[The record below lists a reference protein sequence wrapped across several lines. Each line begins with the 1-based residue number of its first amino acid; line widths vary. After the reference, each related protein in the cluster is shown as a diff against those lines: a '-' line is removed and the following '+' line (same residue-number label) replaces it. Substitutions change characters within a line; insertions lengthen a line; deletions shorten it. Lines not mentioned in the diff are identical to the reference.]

1 MTRLE
6 GRRAVVTGGSRGIG
20 RAIAAA
26 LAEAGASVAIV
37 ARGADALESA
47 AAAMRRDGSR
57 VVAVRCDVTDRR
69 QVADLPAHVRAAVG
83 DPDVLVNNA
92 GGADTHK
99 LLDHPDD
106 LWERMLRLNLTS
118 VYWVTKALLPSLVA
132 SGRGRL
138 INVASTAAKSGARYA
153 AAYAA
158 AKHGVLGLTRS
169 LALELA
175 ASAVTVNA
183 VCPGYADTPMTAE
196 SIERIVARSG
206 RSADD
211 ARRALEST
219 SPQGRLIRAEEVAA
233 LVCFLAGDAAAG
245 ITGQAINVDGG
256 AVMS

>member
-26 LAEAGASVAIV
+26 LAEAGAAVVIV
-37 ARGADALESA
+37 ARGAEALEA
-47 AAAMRRDGSR
+47 AAAEIARDGHR
-57 VVAVRCDVTDRR
+57 VVALACDVTDRR
-69 QVADLPAHVRAAVG
+69 QVAALPARVRATLG

-99 LLDHPDD
+99 LLDHPDE
-106 LWERMLRLNLTS
+106 LWERMLCLNLTS

-158 AKHGVLGLTRS
+158 AKHGVLGFTRS

-175 ASAVTVNA
+175 TAAVTVNA
-183 VCPGYADTPMTAE
+183 VCPGYADTPMTVE
-196 SIERIVARSG
+196 SIERIVSRSG

-211 ARRALEST
+211 SRRALEST

-233 LVCFLAGDAAAG
+233 LVCFLAGDAAAA

-256 AVMS
+256 AVMT

>member
-1 MTRLE
+1 MTGLE

-20 RAIAAA
+20 RAVAAA
-26 LAEAGASVAIV
+26 LAEAGAAVAIV
-37 ARGADALESA
+37 ARGAEALEA
-47 AAAMRRDGSR
+47 AAAAIERDGHR
-57 VVAVRCDVTDRR
+57 VVALACDVTDRS
-69 QVADLPAHVRAAVG
+69 QVAALPARVRATLG

-99 LLDHPDD
+99 LLDHPDE

-118 VYWVTKALLPSLVA
+118 VYLVTKAMLPSLVA

-158 AKHGVLGLTRS
+158 AKHGVLGFTRS

-175 ASAVTVNA
+175 TAAVTVNA

-196 SIERIVARSG
+196 SIERIVSRSG

-211 ARRALEST
+211 ARRALESM

-233 LVCFLAGDAAAG
+233 LVCFLAGDAAAA

-256 AVMS
+256 AVMT

>member
-1 MTRLE
+1 VTRLT

-20 RAIAAA
+20 RAIATAF
-26 LAEAGASVAIV
+26 AEAGAEVAIV
-37 ARGADALESA
+37 ARGVEALEA
-47 AAAMRRDGSR
+47 AAAAIARDGRR
-57 VVAVRCDVTDRR
+57 VVALACDVTNHR
-69 QVADLPAHVRAAVG
+69 QVADLPARVRSTLG
-83 DPDVLVNNA
+83 DPDILVNNA

-99 LLDHPDD
+99 LVDHPDE

-175 ASAVTVNA
+175 TASVTVNA

-196 SIERIVARSG
+196 SIDRIVARSG

-219 SPQGRLIRAEEVAA
+219 SPQARLIRAEEVAA

-256 AVMS
+256 AVMT

>member
-1 MTRLE
+1 MTTLE

-20 RAIAAA
+20 LAIAAA
-26 LAEAGASVAIV
+26 LSEAGAAVAIV
-37 ARGADALESA
+37 ARGAGALEA
-47 AAAMRRDGSR
+47 AASELERGGRR
-57 VVAVRCDVTDRR
+57 VVALACDVTDRR
-69 QVADLPAHVRAAVG
+69 QVSALPARVCATLG

-99 LLDHPDD
+99 LLDHPDE
-106 LWERMLRLNLTS
+106 LWERMLCLNLTS

-153 AAYAA
+153 AAYSA
-158 AKHGVLGLTRS
+158 AKHGVLGFTRS

-175 ASAVTVNA
+175 SSAVTVNA

-196 SIERIVARSG
+196 SIARIVSRSG
-206 RSADD
+206 RNADD

-233 LVCFLAGDAAAG
+233 LVCFLAGDAAAA

-256 AVMS
+256 AVMT